1 MSDADFDTVRKL
13 QAERNAAAAAKKGT
27 RPSGQR
33 TDAPTK
39 AKLTES
45 FDTDLYDR
53 NGGDKYAGYL
63 TSIPT
68 GDGEDEEMEDADS
81 SRRLVGQYTA
91 TRAQIDEFAHGSG
104 VEEDDP
110 FAGRGEHST
119 RIVDRETDYQK
130 RRFDRVLT
138 PTRADAFASNR
149 QAGAAEDGRTYRDV
163 MELRELE
170 REEERVKRAIQAKQK
185 EGHVADGEH
194 RATLQD
200 GDKENV
206 DAGPTEAVA
215 AGRKRKK
222 RWDVSSTAV
231 DEPTP
236 AATEAEAKS
245 KRSRWDQAPAL
256 PTPGGT
262 EAPRKRSRWDQAPS
276 ATPIG
281 GSGLVTPMHTSQ
293 ISAGAVPSFGTD
305 ISGPSGVL
313 SDEDLDMLLP
323 GEAQGFTIA
332 QPPPN
337 YPTGH
342 APLHR
347 VSATPLPANYGGFMM
362 QDPESN
368 RLSGS
373 QMPKEIPGV
382 GELQFFKQEDMAYFG
397 KLADGSDENSL
408 SVDEL
413 KERKIMRLL
422 LKIKNGTPPMRKTA
436 LRQLTD
442 NARQFGAG
450 PLFNQ
455 ILPLLMEKTLE
466 DQERHLLVKVIDR
479 ILWKLDDLV
488 RPYVHKILVVIEP
501 LLIDQDYYARVEGRE
516 IISNLSKAAG
526 LATMI
531 SVMRP
536 DIDHV
541 DEYVRNTTARAFAVV
556 ASALGIP
563 ALLPFLRAVCRSK
576 KSWQARHTGVKIVQ
590 QIPILMGCAVLPHLK
605 GLVDCIGPNLN
616 DEQTKVRTVTSL
628 AIAALAEASNPY
640 GIESFDDI
648 LNPLWTGAR
657 KQRGKGLAGFLKAVG
672 YIIPLMDEEYA
683 NYYTSQVMDILLR
696 EFSSPDE
703 EMKKVVLKVVSQ
715 CAGTEGVTAGY
726 LKEHVLDEFFK
737 SFWVRRMALDKRNYR
752 QVVETTVDIGQKVGV
767 SEILERIVGNL
778 KDESEAYRKMTVET
792 VEKVV
797 ASLGAADIGERLE
810 ERLIDGI
817 LHSFQ
822 EQSVEDVIMLNG
834 FGTVVNALGTRC
846 KPYIPQIVST
856 ILWRLNNKSATIRQ
870 QAADLIS
877 RIAMVMK
884 QCGEDALMG
893 KLGVVLYE
901 YLGEEYPEVLGSIL
915 SALRAIVTVV
925 GISQMQPPIKDLL
938 PRLTPILRNRHEK
951 VQENT
956 IDLVGRI
963 ADRGPESVNAREWM
977 RICFELLDMLKAH
990 KKGIRRAA
998 NNTFGFIAKA
1008 IGPQDVLATLLNNL
1022 RVQERQSRVC
1032 TAVAIGIVAETC
1044 APFTVLPA
1052 LMNEYRVPEL
1062 NVQNGVL
1069 KSLSFLFEYIGEM
1082 AKDYVYA
1089 VTPLL
1094 EDALIDRDQVHR
1106 QTAASV
1112 VKHIAL
1118 GVVGLGCEDAMVHLL
1133 NVIFPNIFETSPHV
1147 IDRIVEAIE
1156 AIRVAVGPGLVMNYV
1171 WAGLFH
1177 PARKVRQPYW
1187 RLYNDAYVYQADA
1200 LVPYYP
1206 NLNEEGIDRPELA
1219 IVL

>member
-1 MSDADFDTVRKL
+1 MSDADFDTIRRL
-13 QAERNAAAAAKKGT
+13 QAERNAVAAGKKGSKD
-27 RPSGQR
+27 PSTQR
-33 TDAPTK
+33 TDVSTK
-39 AKLTES
+39 ASLTDS
-45 FDTDLYDR
+45 FDKTLYD
-53 NGGDKYAGYL
+53 GGDKFAGYD
-63 TSIPT
+63 TSIAV
-68 GDGEDEEMEDADS
+68 GDEDDDTEMADT

-91 TRAQIDEFAHGSG
+91 SREQINEFARGNG
-104 VEEDDP
+104 VEEEDILL
-110 FAGRGEHST
+110 GREKSA
-119 RIVDRETDYQK
+119 RIADRETDYQK
-130 RRFDRVLT
+130 RRLDRVLT
-138 PTRADAFASNR
+138 PTRADAFAANR
-149 QAGAAEDGRTYRDV
+149 QAGAAEEGESYRDV
-163 MELRELE
+163 MARRELE
-170 REEERVKRAIQAKQK
+170 REEERVKRLIEDKASN
-185 EGHVADGEH
+185 GEVVQH
-194 RATLQD
+194 DATLTHNNSLSSS
-200 GDKENV
+200 DKENN
-206 DAGPTEAVA
+206 DAGSTEVVA
-215 AGRKRKK
+215 AGRKRKQ
-222 RWDVSSTAV
+222 RWDVGTTSPVPDPKASDAKTKRSRW
-231 DEPTP
+231 DQTP
-236 AATEAEAKS
+236 AIGAVGVEDTVR
-245 KRSRWDQAPAL
+245 KRSRWDQAPA
-256 PTPGGT
+256 
-262 EAPRKRSRWDQAPS
+262 

-281 GSGLVTPMHTSQ
+281 NQGLVTPMHPSQ
-293 ISAGAVPSFGTD
+293 AGGPSIPTTFGTD
-305 ISGPSGVL
+305 ISSRNAPL
-313 SDEDLDMLLP
+313 SDEELNEMLPSEGYKILD
-323 GEAQGFTIA
+323 
-332 QPPPN
+332 PPPG
-337 YPTGH
+337 YAPIRAPTH
-342 APLHR
+342 K
-347 VSATPLPANYGGFMM
+347 VTATPAHAGGFMM
-362 QDPESN
+362 QEPESG
-368 RLSGS
+368 RALGK
-373 QMPKEIPGV
+373 QLPTEIPGV
-382 GELQFFKQEDMAYFG
+382 GDLQFFKAEDMAYFG
-397 KLADGSDENSL
+397 KLTDGSDESSL
-408 SVDEL
+408 SVEEL

-422 LKIKNGTPPMRKTA
+422 LKVKNGTPPMRKTA
-436 LRQLTD
+436 LRQITD

-455 ILPLLMEKTLE
+455 ILPLLMEKSLE

-479 ILWKLDDLV
+479 VLYKLDDLV

-526 LATMI
+526 LAHMI
-531 SVMRP
+531 STMRP

-616 DEQTKVRTVTSL
+616 DDQTKVRTVTSL
-628 AIAALAEASNPY
+628 AIAALAEAANPY

-683 NYYTSQVMDILLR
+683 NYYTSQIMEILLR

-715 CAGTEGVTAGY
+715 CASTDGVTAGY
-726 LKEHVLDEFFK
+726 LKEHVLDDFFK

-752 QVVETTVDIGQKVGV
+752 QVVETTVDLGQKVGV
-767 SEILERIVGNL
+767 GEIVERVVNNL

-792 VEKVV
+792 IEKVV

-822 EQSVEDVIMLNG
+822 EQSVEDIVMLNG

-846 KPYIPQIVST
+846 KPYLPQIVST
-856 ILWRLNNKSATIRQ
+856 ILWRLNNKLATVRQ

-893 KLGVVLYE
+893 KLGIVLYE

-915 SALRAIVTVV
+915 GALRSIVTVV
-925 GISQMQPPIKDLL
+925 GISQMQPPIRDLL

-1112 VKHIAL
+1112 VKHVAL
-1118 GVVGLGCEDAMVHLL
+1118 GVVGLGCEDAMLHLL
-1133 NVIFPNIFETSPHV
+1133 NLLFPNLFETSPHV
-1147 IDRIVEAIE
+1147 IDRIIE
-1156 AIRVAVGPGLVMNYV
+1156 AIDAIRMAIGPGLTMNYL

-1187 RLYNDAYVYQADA
+1187 TTYNLAYVHSADA
-1200 LVPYYP
+1200 MVPYYP
-1206 NLNEEGIDRPELA
+1206 NLDDERTDRPELA
-1219 IVL
+1219 IVI